1 MLARVSARPPSYE
14 AFGFLGSGGLGR
26 VYRGVHHL
34 CIEARI
40 QELLV
45 RGDRWRVTSLR
56 LLAAF
61 ACADSRDSERARPA
75 VAAFLRAFADCPHE
89 KLMTLWMLRELPP
102 RLEALGLSDEARAV
116 RAAEQELRANIDRG
130 FAEPAEEPS

>member
-26 VYRGVHHL
+26 VYRGVHHPSGTPVAL
-34 CIEARI
+34 ET
-40 QELLV
+40 L

-61 ACADSRDSERARPA
+61 ECADSRDTA

-116 RAAEQELRANIDRG
+116 RAVDQELRENIARG